1 MINLLHVPT
10 DARARSGI
18 PKLSPMTFHASAH
31 LGRDKAVAILA
42 ESKGAVRNILS
53 GTAKASEIIEI
64 KPEPLAI
71 TRWD

>member
-1 MINLLHVPT
+1 M
-10 DARARSGI
+10 A
-18 PKLSPMTFHASAH
+18 FHGSVH

-53 GTAKASEIIEI
+53 GTAKASKIIEI
-64 KPEPLAI
+64 KTEPLAI